1 MQKGAGP
8 WQGIEGDSAVLM
20 LRQFGLFTMF
30 VTVCC
35 TRKHARA
42 EICYSPVVR
51 RKAFQ
56 DPAKTMR
63 CSQWDMM
70 INATFEIVRESIKA
84 VFGKAE
90 SVRTEEEESGGK

>member
-35 TRKHARA
+35 ARKHARA

-70 INATFEIVRESIKA
+70 INATFEIVRESIEA

-90 SVRTEEEESGGK
+90 SESNEEEESDGK